1 MAIANQKERFTLRA
15 LILAGGRG
23 TRLRPLTDIR
33 PKPLLYLPGG
43 TVLDYLL
50 ADVRA
55 LSIDEIGIVVN
66 YNADKIAA
74 HVDGAAGVTLIQQQP
89 PFTLLGALASASEW
103 VQDAT
108 LVIHADNYFSQSLQ
122 PAVFAADRHTSTFF
136 TDTPD
141 EPNQARRLANTG
153 AYILSQ
159 AAFEIAEELA
169 DADELVALTNELIAR
184 NHPVEATP
192 LPGWRCNINEPADLL
207 TVNRFLLSSWPE
219 VAHPMTANAG
229 YDPMALSWTAPD
241 AHVNGHTHMGLYVTV
256 GAGATIHNSTLHN
269 VLVFPGVEINNFE
282 EENVI
287 LAETER
293 SLLRV
298 YVPNGTMELP
308 RAS

>member
-1 MAIANQKERFTLRA
+1 MRA

-43 TVLDYLL
+43 TILDYLL
-50 ADVRA
+50 ADLRA
-55 LSIDEIGIVVN
+55 LSIDDIGIVVN
-66 YNADKIAA
+66 YNADRIAA
-74 HVDGAAGVTLIQQQP
+74 HVRDSSDITLIQQQP
-89 PFTLLGALASASEW
+89 PFTLLGALASAASW
-103 VQDAT
+103 VQDTT
-108 LVIHADNYFSQSLQ
+108 LVIHADNYFSQPLQ
-122 PAVFAADRHTSTFF
+122 PAIFAADTHTSTFL

-141 EPNQARRLANTG
+141 EPNMARRLANTG
-153 AYILSQ
+153 AYIL
-159 AAFEIAEELA
+159 APEVFEVAEELA
-169 DADELVALTNELIAR
+169 DADELIALTDELITR
-184 NHPVEATP
+184 NHPVQAVP
-192 LPGWRCNINEPADLL
+192 LPGWRCNINEPSDLL

-219 VAHPMTANAG
+219 VAHPMAANVG

-241 AHVNGHTHMGLYVTV
+241 ANVNGHTYMGLYVTV
-256 GAGATIHNSTLHN
+256 GAGATIQDSKLHN

-287 LAETER
+287 LAETKQ

-298 YVPNGTMELP
+298 YVPNGSMDLP